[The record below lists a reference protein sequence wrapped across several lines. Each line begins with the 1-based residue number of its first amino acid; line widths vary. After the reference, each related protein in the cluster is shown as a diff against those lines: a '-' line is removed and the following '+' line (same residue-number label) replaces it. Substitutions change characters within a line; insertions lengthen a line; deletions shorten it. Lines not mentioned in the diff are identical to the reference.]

1 MNFQVTSHTLLTRAL
16 KDKSEDAWE
25 QFFVRYRKYV
35 TILLI
40 NLGTKPDDLEDLTQE
55 IMVTL
60 WHRLDSYDRSRSK
73 FRTWLAAVVRFSVM
87 NARRKSNTRK
97 QVIYQDNQTLS
108 EEVADKDPYMESAE
122 IEWKN
127 FIMETALNNLRS
139 EFSEKTIKVFEMSL
153 RDVSGEEISK
163 ELDLKIDSVYTLK
176 RRVKK
181 RLIQE
186 VYQLQKDLNH
196 E

>member
-1 MNFQVTSHTLLTRAL
+1 
-16 KDKSEDAWE
+16 
-25 QFFVRYRKYV
+25 
-35 TILLI
+35 
-40 NLGTKPDDLEDLTQE
+40 
-55 IMVTL
+55 
-60 WHRLDSYDRSRSK
+60 
-73 FRTWLAAVVRFSVM
+73 
-87 NARRKSNTRK
+87 
-97 QVIYQDNQTLS
+97 
-108 EEVADKDPYMESAE
+108 MESAE

-153 RDVSGEEISK
+153 RDASGEEISK

-186 VYQLQKDLNH
+186 VYQLQNDLNH